1 MLSSLDIEFPNFK
14 ATWSSKFPLLLNF
27 SDCLQWPSIQTFVV
41 ITCLIECTHTSLWSQ
56 IILLDPYVFLLSFLR
71 EAIGGRENEINFAYF
86 VIFYI
91 VITTHKEILPGGMFS
106 QKHRLSFVFTD
117 VKGPSSFM
125 KNFWKQHFFKG
136 MLGIVFRKP
145 PINVGHS
152 FKITHWTCS
161 NQLL

>member
-27 SDCLQWPSIQTFVV
+27 SDCLQWPSVQTFVV

-56 IILLDPYVFLLSFLR
+56 ILR
-71 EAIGGRENEINFAYF
+71 EAIGGRENEIDFAYF

-117 VKGPSSFM
+117 VKGPSSVM

-145 PINVGHS
+145 PINVGHC

>member
-1 MLSSLDIEFPNFK
+1 M
-14 ATWSSKFPLLLNF
+14 
-27 SDCLQWPSIQTFVV
+27 
-41 ITCLIECTHTSLWSQ
+41 
-56 IILLDPYVFLLSFLR
+56 LDPYVFLLSFLR

-125 KNFWKQHFFKG
+125 KKLLETTFLQGDAGNCFQKAAHQCG
-136 MLGIVFRKP
+136 S
-145 PINVGHS
+145 S
-152 FKITHWTCS
+152 FQNNPLNLFQPAPVESVILRS
-161 NQLL
+161 NYQQVHG